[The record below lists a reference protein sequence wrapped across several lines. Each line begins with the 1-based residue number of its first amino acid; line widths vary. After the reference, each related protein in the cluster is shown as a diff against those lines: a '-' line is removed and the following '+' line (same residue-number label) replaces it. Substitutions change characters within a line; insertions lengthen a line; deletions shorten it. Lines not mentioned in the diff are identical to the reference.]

1 MTAINVNL
9 DEKFNFDLTRKVMIG
24 KKEYGLTFNDDMY
37 KKIADLQIAEVSL
50 LDELNKQ
57 EKDFKENMNVD
68 QRKKFMREA
77 FDKALNNLFN
87 SLDSIL
93 GKGEGKRLYNFY
105 GKSTYVLG
113 AVANELVKLN
123 DQINSDRRTNLSNKK
138 KAIKKYYS
146 QKKRK

>member
-9 DEKFNFDLTRKVMIG
+9 DEKFNFDLTRKVTIG

-57 EKDFKENMNVD
+57 KKDFEENMNVD
-68 QRKKFMREA
+68 QRKKFMHEA

-123 DQINSDRRTNLSNKK
+123 DQINSDQKTNLKNKK
-138 KAIKKYYS
+138 KAIKNYYAK
-146 QKKRK
+146 KKRK

>member
-9 DEKFNFDLTRKVMIG
+9 DEKFNFNLTRKVMIG

-57 EKDFKENMNVD
+57 EKDFEENMNVD

>member
-9 DEKFNFDLTRKVMIG
+9 DEKFNFDLTRKVTIG

-57 EKDFKENMNVD
+57 EKDFEENMNVD

>member
-57 EKDFKENMNVD
+57 EKDFEENMNVD

>member
-9 DEKFNFDLTRKVMIG
+9 DEKFNFSLTRNVTIG
-24 KKEYGLTFNDDMY
+24 KKTYNLTFNDEMY
-37 KKIADLQIAEVSL
+37 KKTADLQIAEVSL

-57 EKDFKENMNVD
+57 RKDFEENMNVD
-68 QRKKFMREA
+68 QRKKFMHEA
-77 FDKALNNLFN
+77 FNKALNNLFD

-93 GKGEGKRLYNFY
+93 GKGEGKRLYDFY

-123 DQINSDRRTNLSNKK
+123 DQLNSDQKNNLKNKK
-138 KAIKKYYS
+138 KAIKNYYAK
-146 QKKRK
+146 KKRK

>member
-1 MTAINVNL
+1 M
-9 DEKFNFDLTRKVMIG
+9 
-24 KKEYGLTFNDDMY
+24 
-37 KKIADLQIAEVSL
+37 
-50 LDELNKQ
+50 LNKQ
-57 EKDFKENMNVD
+57 EKDFEENMNVD